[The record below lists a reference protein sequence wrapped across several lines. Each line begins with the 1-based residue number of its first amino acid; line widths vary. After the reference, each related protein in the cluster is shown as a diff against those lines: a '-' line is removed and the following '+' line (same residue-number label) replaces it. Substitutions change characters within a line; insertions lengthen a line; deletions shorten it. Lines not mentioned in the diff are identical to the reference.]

1 MTKIKEVQKILGIED
16 DIQKLNQIIN
26 FCRDNYN
33 IAHSKTYNLA
43 VSGIEICERLNFS
56 SEKNILEIYR
66 AFFLWHN
73 NEPQKALSIIYS
85 ISEKLLANKN
95 YLEFSL
101 GVLITSLIEW
111 AKGEVEVA
119 FNTINQAFDELKN
132 KKNTKVAIIRLN
144 WTLGVFYFD
153 LDEIEDSFYHYQLSK
168 NSLDHESDFSLVA
181 YINIGLASIYKK
193 KLELEKAS
201 ILFKETL
208 LYSQTNAIWMVE
220 ARCFHELG
228 MLEQINENC
237 DKAYSLFSKSY
248 EIRVA
253 NNAGPA
259 IVSSLIS
266 MAQIDI
272 VNKNFTNAEIK
283 LLQALEISQEK
294 NLKPKISVLMQQL
307 SIIKEEQS
315 NHKESLYYLK
325 KHYEL
330 EEQLKNIVKNNKNA
344 YLQLNY
350 KVQKA
355 ARELEREKEL
365 GLLQASFVSTASH
378 QFRTPL
384 AVIQSNTELLLML
397 IGSIDNQEVEKY
409 AKVTNRIS
417 SAISKMTDL
426 MDEVLVLGKL
436 TSGNVN
442 SAPEELYLVEFCN
455 VLVQQF
461 NSIQEDGR
469 ILELE
474 IVGEPYIVNLDSK
487 LLEHTLSNLIS
498 NAFKYSLGKDNPE
511 LRIHFNSKE
520 LILSVR
526 DYGIGIPEEEQL
538 NLFEPFFRAD
548 NAAEIKGT
556 GLGLSIAKEY
566 VEINKGTISVKSIE
580 GKGSCFEITFK
591 R

>member
-1 MTKIKEVQKILGIED
+1 LTKIKEVQKILGIED

-119 FNTINQAFDELKN
+119 FNTINQAFDGLKN
-132 KKNTKVAIIRLN
+132 KENTKVAIIRLN

-208 LYSQTNAIWMVE
+208 LFSQTNAIWMVE

-315 NHKESLYYLK
+315 SYKESLYYLK

-469 ILELE
+469 ISELQ

-498 NAFKYSLGKDNPE
+498 NAFKYSVGKDNPE
-511 LRIHFNSKE
+511 LRIHFKSKE

-526 DYGIGIPEEEQL
+526 DYGIGIPQEEQL
-538 NLFEPFFRAD
+538 HLFEPFFRAD

-566 VEINKGTISVKSIE
+566 VEINKGSIVAKSIL

>member
-132 KKNTKVAIIRLN
+132 KENTKVAIIRLN

-208 LYSQTNAIWMVE
+208 LFSQTNAIWMVE

-315 NHKESLYYLK
+315 SYKESLYYLK

-469 ILELE
+469 ILELQ

-498 NAFKYSLGKDNPE
+498 NAFKYSVGKDNPE

-520 LILSVR
+520 LILSIR
-526 DYGIGIPEEEQL
+526 DYGIGIPQEEQL
-538 NLFEPFFRAD
+538 HLFEPFFRAD

-566 VEINKGTISVKSIE
+566 VEINKGSIVAKSIL